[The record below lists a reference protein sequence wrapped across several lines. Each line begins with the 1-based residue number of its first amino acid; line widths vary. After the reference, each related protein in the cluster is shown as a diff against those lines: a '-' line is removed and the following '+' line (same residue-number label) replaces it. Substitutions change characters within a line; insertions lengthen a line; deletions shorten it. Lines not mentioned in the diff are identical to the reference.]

1 MPRFPSSRRSR
12 VSKKVPTA
20 LGIMILALVLAGTAA
35 AYHVRYSQTFYN
47 GNLTSSEY
55 RNTGHSYCHALWA
68 SEMGFSTGSGGYGTA
83 AVVNL
88 AGSWVASSQSQSGY
102 VAAQISPD
110 GSNAYKALCKNSTPW
125 QITYGATCNAYF
137 AEPDGTCV

>member
-1 MPRFPSSRRSR
+1 MRRR
-12 VSKKVPTA
+12 TCVA
-20 LGIMILALVLAGTAA
+20 LIVVVVTLVAAGAAA
-35 AYHVRYSQTFYN
+35 AYHVRYYQTFYN
-47 GNLTSSEY
+47 GNLTSGEY

-68 SEMGFSTGSGGYGTA
+68 SEMGFSTGTGGYGTV
-83 AVVNL
+83 AVINL

-125 QITYGATCNAYF
+125 QVTYGATCNAYF
-137 AEPDGTCV
+137 AEPDGICA